1 MNMKKII
8 TLIFSLL
15 MIISFSSFA
24 GCVTNENETKT
35 IILPDLTNKSR
46 EEIKEIFDDLKV
58 KYIFQFASKIC
69 LTEDDYDKFVSY
81 GSELNVGDEVSTDT
95 TIRIKTT
102 PLHLNINH
110 LDEAKLEVDYKGKSF
125 IDDGI
130 GIVKLSRCVDGDT
143 ARFIDPNSKT
153 ETSDFPVRFLGVDTP
168 ESTFRTDPWG
178 KKASKFTKEKL
189 ENAKEIVLEAEGAR
203 QETYGRYLAFVW
215 VDGALLNLWL
225 VQEAYCTSTLSSSS
239 KYFSIMVKTAQE
251 ARATGRRFYGE
262 IDPSYTY
269 N

>member
-69 LTEDDYDKFVSY
+69 LTENDYDKFVSY
-81 GSELNVGDEVSTDT
+81 GSELNIGDEVSTDT
-95 TIRIKTT
+95 TIRIRTT

-153 ETSDFPVRFLGVDTP
+153 ETSAFPVRFLGVDTP

-178 KKASKFTKEKL
+178 KKASKFTEEKL
-189 ENAKEIVLEAEGAR
+189 ENAK
-203 QETYGRYLAFVW
+203 
-215 VDGALLNLWL
+215 
-225 VQEAYCTSTLSSSS
+225 
-239 KYFSIMVKTAQE
+239 
-251 ARATGRRFYGE
+251 
-262 IDPSYTY
+262 
-269 N
+269 